1 MTFRRTAATRAV
13 VAGKLQKPT
22 AEAIRWEQ
30 ILRRAVSKPGYAHP
44 AHASCVGVPKRRV
57 RRNQPAC
64 TDRRVPGRASDAP
77 LERPDPAGRR
87 RTHGRQASGSRR
99 LDVYYP
105 AVANGSHVEYYPGL
119 AGLENAAETRI
130 LRLQFG
136 GVWNAVTS
144 GTIRTNAYA
153 APPMPPGRTKF
164 PVLIFSPGG
173 QAPVLAYQLQLEEL
187 ASHGYVIFALE
198 HGTDSAL
205 IIRPD
210 RTMIP
215 YVSRRPPDPLPTVAY
230 LEAVRDEAIRRTAD
244 IVFTLNQISLLA
256 KQPGSVLHNRLD
268 LSRIGV
274 FGHSAGGQAA
284 VRTCQIDAR
293 VRACLNQDGEMF
305 GIAVGSTE
313 PVPTV
318 LPGKPT
324 LAPVADIYVA
334 EPLASDAQLA
344 AVNVTRKQFEDWRAA
359 KNRALRGFLHQNSRE
374 SYLITITAPGY
385 AHGTFMDIRLLTPNP
400 DPQATLEPPNRN
412 RHHAGLLRRPPALGR
427 AKELVPIRHRTRQR
441 NRGRETRH

>member
-1 MTFRRTAATRAV
+1 MRIPLALSVSVCLGAAFGETSLPAPTGAFPVGRQMFLWNDPARPEDV
-13 VAGKLQKPT
+13 GPT
-22 AEAIRWEQ
+22 A
-30 ILRRAVSKPGYAHP
+30 G
-44 AHASCVGVPKRRV
+44 
-57 RRNQPAC
+57 QPREVA
-64 TDRRVPGRASDAP
+64 AY
-77 LERPDPAGRR
+77 
-87 RTHGRQASGSRR
+87 
-99 LDVYYP
+99 VYYP
-105 AVANGSHVEYYPGL
+105 AVAKGNHIEYYPGL
-119 AGLENAAETRI
+119 AGLENAPETRI

-144 GTIRTNAYA
+144 GTIHTNAYA

-164 PVLIFSPGG
+164 PALIFSPGG

-244 IVFTLNQISLLA
+244 IVFSVSQVFRLA
-256 KQPGSVLHNRLD
+256 KQPDSVFHNRLD

-284 VRTCQIDAR
+284 IRTCQIDAR

-305 GIAVGSTE
+305 GIALGSAE
-313 PVPTV
+313 PIPTV

-359 KNRALRGFLHQNSRE
+359 KSRALRSFLQQSSRE
-374 SYLITITAPGY
+374 SDLITIAAPGY
-385 AHGTFMDIRLLTPNP
+385 VHATFMDIRLLTSNP
-400 DPQATLEPPNRN
+400 DPEA
-412 RHHAGLLRRPPALGR
+412 ALN
-427 AKELVPIRHRTRQR
+427 HRTAV
-441 NRGRETRH
+441 NITRAFFDAHLRWGDQKNWSRFAIAPGKGIAVEKLSR

>member
-1 MTFRRTAATRAV
+1 MQSGGNKVRR
-13 VAGKLQKPT
+13 
-22 AEAIRWEQ
+22 W
-30 ILRRAVSKPGYAHP
+30 AVSIHGYAQP
-44 AHASCVGVPKRRV
+44 AHAYCVRVPWRRDPAK
-57 RRNQPAC
+57 PAC
-64 TDRRVPGRASDAP
+64 LHPPARSPSGVRCSSGTTQA
-77 LERPDPAGRR
+77 RPEDVGPTAGKPREI
-87 RTHGRQASGSRR
+87 AAY
-99 LDVYYP
+99 VYYP
-105 AVANGSHVEYYPGL
+105 AVASGSHVEYYPGL

-144 GTIRTNAYA
+144 GTIQTNAYD

-187 ASHGYVIFALE
+187 ASHGYVVFALE

-210 RTMIP
+210 RTMLP
-215 YVSRRPPDPLPTVAY
+215 YVSRRPPDPVPTVAY

-244 IVFTLNQISLLA
+244 IVFSLNQISLLA
-256 KQPGSVLHNRLD
+256 KQPGSVLRNRLD

-284 VRTCQIDAR
+284 IRACQIDAR

-305 GIAVGSTE
+305 GIPLGSTE

-324 LAPVADIYVA
+324 LAPVAEIYVA
-334 EPLASDAQLA
+334 EP
-344 AVNVTRKQFEDWRAA
+344 
-359 KNRALRGFLHQNSRE
+359 
-374 SYLITITAPGY
+374 APP
-385 AHGTFMDIRLLTPNP
+385 TPNW
-400 DPQATLEPPNRN
+400 PQSR
-412 RHHAGLLRRPPALGR
+412 
-427 AKELVPIRHRTRQR
+427 
-441 NRGRETRH
+441 

>member
-1 MTFRRTAATRAV
+1 MCIPLTLIASALLSAAFGETSLPAPTGAFPVGRQMLLWNDPSRPEDVGPA
-13 VAGKLQKPT
+13 AGKPREI
-22 AEAIRWEQ
+22 AA
-30 ILRRAVSKPGYAHP
+30 Y
-44 AHASCVGVPKRRV
+44 
-57 RRNQPAC
+57 
-64 TDRRVPGRASDAP
+64 
-77 LERPDPAGRR
+77 
-87 RTHGRQASGSRR
+87 
-99 LDVYYP
+99 VYYP
-105 AVANGSHVEYYPGL
+105 AVASGTHVEYYPGL
-119 AGLENAAETRI
+119 AGLENAPETRI

-153 APPMPPGRTKF
+153 APPLPAGRVKF

-187 ASHGYVIFALE
+187 ASHGYVIFGLE

-210 RTMIP
+210 RTMIS
-215 YVSRRPPDPLPTVAY
+215 YVSRRPPDPLPTVGY

-244 IVFTLNQISLLA
+244 IVFSLNQVSLLA
-256 KQPGSVLHNRLD
+256 KQTGSVFHNRLD

-284 VRTCQIDAR
+284 VRTCQVDVR

-305 GIAVGSTE
+305 GIALGSTE
-313 PVPTV
+313 PTPTV
-318 LPGKPT
+318 LPGRPA

-344 AVNVTRKQFEDWRAA
+344 AAKVTRKQFEDWRAA
-359 KNRALRGFLHQNSRE
+359 KNSALRSFLQQNPRE
-374 SYLITITAPGY
+374 SYLITITASGY
-385 AHGTFMDIRLLTPNP
+385 VHSTFMDIRLLTANP
-400 DPQATLEPPNRN
+400 DPQAALNHLTGTNIARAFFDA
-412 RHHAGLLRRPPALGR
+412 HLRWGEQKNWSRFATAPGKGIAVEKLNIRP
-427 AKELVPIRHRTRQR
+427 
-441 NRGRETRH
+441 

>member
-1 MTFRRTAATRAV
+1 MRIPSALIASALLSAAFGETSLPAPTGAFPVGRQMLLWNDPSRPEDVGPA
-13 VAGKLQKPT
+13 AGKPREI
-22 AEAIRWEQ
+22 AA
-30 ILRRAVSKPGYAHP
+30 Y
-44 AHASCVGVPKRRV
+44 
-57 RRNQPAC
+57 
-64 TDRRVPGRASDAP
+64 
-77 LERPDPAGRR
+77 
-87 RTHGRQASGSRR
+87 
-99 LDVYYP
+99 VYYP
-105 AVANGSHVEYYPGL
+105 AVASGAHVEYYPGL
-119 AGLENAAETRI
+119 AGLENAPETRI

-153 APPMPPGRTKF
+153 APPLPAGRAKF

-187 ASHGYVIFALE
+187 ASHGYVIFGLE

-210 RTMIP
+210 RTMIS
-215 YVSRRPPDPLPTVAY
+215 YVSRRPPDPLPTVGY

-244 IVFTLNQISLLA
+244 IVFSLNQVSLLA
-256 KQPGSVLHNRLD
+256 KQTGSVFHNRLD

-284 VRTCQIDAR
+284 VRTCQVDVR

-305 GIAVGSTE
+305 GIALGSTE
-313 PVPTV
+313 PTPTV
-318 LPGKPT
+318 LPGRPA

-344 AVNVTRKQFEDWRAA
+344 AAKVTRKQFEDWRAA
-359 KNRALRGFLHQNSRE
+359 KNSALRSFLQQNPRE
-374 SYLITITAPGY
+374 SYLITITASGY
-385 AHGTFMDIRLLTPNP
+385 VHATFMDIRLLTANP
-400 DPQATLEPPNRN
+400 DPQAALSHLTGTNITRAFFDA
-412 RHHAGLLRRPPALGR
+412 HLRWGEQKNWSRFATAPGKGIAVEKLNIRP
-427 AKELVPIRHRTRQR
+427 
-441 NRGRETRH
+441 

>member
-1 MTFRRTAATRAV
+1 MRIPFTLIVSAFLGTAFGGTNLPAPTGAFPVGRQMLLWNDPTRPEDV
-13 VAGKLQKPT
+13 GPTAGKPREV
-22 AEAIRWEQ
+22 AA
-30 ILRRAVSKPGYAHP
+30 Y
-44 AHASCVGVPKRRV
+44 
-57 RRNQPAC
+57 
-64 TDRRVPGRASDAP
+64 
-77 LERPDPAGRR
+77 
-87 RTHGRQASGSRR
+87 
-99 LDVYYP
+99 VYYP
-105 AVANGSHVEYYPGL
+105 AVASGSHVEYYPGL
-119 AGLENAAETRI
+119 AGLQNATETRV

-136 GVWNAVTS
+136 GAWNAVTS
-144 GTIRTNAYA
+144 GAIQTNAYA

-173 QAPVLAYQLQLEEL
+173 QAPVLAYQLQFEEL

-210 RTMIP
+210 GTMIP
-215 YVSRRPPDPLPTVAY
+215 YVSRRLPDPLPTVAS
-230 LEAVRDEAIRRTAD
+230 LEDVRDVAIRRTDD
-244 IVFTLNQISLLA
+244 IVFALNQMSLLA
-256 KQPGSVLHNRLD
+256 KRPGWVLHNRLD

-274 FGHSAGGQAA
+274 FGHSGGGQAK
-284 VRTCQIDAR
+284 VRTCQVDAR

-305 GIAVGSTE
+305 GIPVGSTV
-313 PVPTV
+313 PIPTV

-359 KNRALRGFLHQNSRE
+359 KNSALRGFLQQNSRE

-385 AHGTFMDIRLLTPNP
+385 VHASFMDIRLLTAKP
-400 DPQATLEPPNRN
+400 DPQVALNYRTGTDIMRAFFDA
-412 RHHAGLLRRPPALGR
+412 HLRWGEQKNWSRFAMTPGEGIAVEKLGDRP
-427 AKELVPIRHRTRQR
+427 
-441 NRGRETRH
+441 

>member
-1 MTFRRTAATRAV
+1 MRIPLTLIASALLSAAFGETSLPAPTGAFPVGRQMLLWNDPSRPEDVGPA
-13 VAGKLQKPT
+13 AGKPREI
-22 AEAIRWEQ
+22 AA
-30 ILRRAVSKPGYAHP
+30 Y
-44 AHASCVGVPKRRV
+44 
-57 RRNQPAC
+57 
-64 TDRRVPGRASDAP
+64 
-77 LERPDPAGRR
+77 
-87 RTHGRQASGSRR
+87 
-99 LDVYYP
+99 VYYP
-105 AVANGSHVEYYPGL
+105 AVASGTHVEYYPGL
-119 AGLENAAETRI
+119 AGLENAPETRI

-153 APPMPPGRTKF
+153 APPLPAGRVKF

-187 ASHGYVIFALE
+187 ASHGYVIFGLE

-210 RTMIP
+210 RTMIS
-215 YVSRRPPDPLPTVAY
+215 YVSRRPPDPLPTVGY

-244 IVFTLNQISLLA
+244 IVFSLNQVSLLA
-256 KQPGSVLHNRLD
+256 KQTGSVFHNRLD

-284 VRTCQIDAR
+284 VRTCQVDVR

-305 GIAVGSTE
+305 GIALGSTE
-313 PVPTV
+313 PTPTV
-318 LPGKPT
+318 LPGKPA

-344 AVNVTRKQFEDWRAA
+344 AAKVTRKQFEDWRAA
-359 KNRALRGFLHQNSRE
+359 KNSALRSFLQQNPRE
-374 SYLITITAPGY
+374 SYLITITASGY
-385 AHGTFMDIRLLTPNP
+385 VHSTFMDIRLLTANP
-400 DPQATLEPPNRN
+400 DPQAALNHLTGTNITRAFFDA
-412 RHHAGLLRRPPALGR
+412 HLRWGEQKNWSRFATAPGKGIAVEKLNIRP
-427 AKELVPIRHRTRQR
+427 
-441 NRGRETRH
+441 

>member
-1 MTFRRTAATRAV
+1 MLLWNDPSRPEDVGPT
-13 VAGKLQKPT
+13 AGKPREI
-22 AEAIRWEQ
+22 AA
-30 ILRRAVSKPGYAHP
+30 Y
-44 AHASCVGVPKRRV
+44 
-57 RRNQPAC
+57 
-64 TDRRVPGRASDAP
+64 
-77 LERPDPAGRR
+77 
-87 RTHGRQASGSRR
+87 
-99 LDVYYP
+99 VYYP
-105 AVANGSHVEYYPGL
+105 AVASGTHVEYYPGL
-119 AGLENAAETRI
+119 AGLENVPETRI

-136 GVWNAVTS
+136 GVWNTVTS

-153 APPMPPGRTKF
+153 APPMPGRTKF

-187 ASHGYVIFALE
+187 ASHGYVIFGLE

-210 RTMIP
+210 RTMIS
-215 YVSRRPPDPLPTVAY
+215 YVSRRPPDPLPTVGY

-244 IVFTLNQISLLA
+244 IVFSLNQVSLLA
-256 KQPGSVLHNRLD
+256 KQTGSVFHNRLD

-284 VRTCQIDAR
+284 VRTCQVDVR

-305 GIAVGSTE
+305 GIALGSTE
-313 PVPTV
+313 PIPTV

-344 AVNVTRKQFEDWRAA
+344 AAKVTRKQFEDWRAA
-359 KNRALRGFLHQNSRE
+359 KNSALRSFLQQNSRE
-374 SYLITITAPGY
+374 SYLITITASGY
-385 AHGTFMDIRLLTPNP
+385 VHATFMDIRLLTTNP
-400 DPQATLEPPNRN
+400 DPQAALNHLTGTNVTRAFFDA
-412 RHHAGLLRRPPALGR
+412 HLRWGEQKNWSRLATAPGKGIAVERLSIRP
-427 AKELVPIRHRTRQR
+427 
-441 NRGRETRH
+441 

>member
-1 MTFRRTAATRAV
+1 MRIPFTLIVPAFLSAAFAETSLPAPIGAFPVGRQMVLWNDPARLEDV
-13 VAGKLQKPT
+13 GPTAGKPREV
-22 AEAIRWEQ
+22 AA
-30 ILRRAVSKPGYAHP
+30 Y
-44 AHASCVGVPKRRV
+44 
-57 RRNQPAC
+57 
-64 TDRRVPGRASDAP
+64 
-77 LERPDPAGRR
+77 
-87 RTHGRQASGSRR
+87 
-99 LDVYYP
+99 VYYP
-105 AVANGSHVEYYPGL
+105 AVVNGNHVEYYPGL
-119 AGLENAAETRI
+119 AGLENAPETRI

-136 GVWNAVTS
+136 GAWNAVTS
-144 GTIRTNAYA
+144 GTIQTNAYA
-153 APPMPPGRTKF
+153 APPMPGGRTKF

-230 LEAVRDEAIRRTAD
+230 LEDVRDVAIRRTDD
-244 IVFTLNQISLLA
+244 IVFALNRISLLA
-256 KQPGSVLHNRLD
+256 KKPGSVFHHRLD

-284 VRTCQIDAR
+284 IRTCQVDAR

-305 GIAVGSTE
+305 GIVPGSTE
-313 PVPTV
+313 PIPTV

-324 LAPVADIYVA
+324 LAPVAVIYVA

-344 AVNVTRKQFEDWRAA
+344 AVHVTRKQFEDWRAA
-359 KNRALRGFLHQNSRE
+359 KNRALRGFLQQNSRE
-374 SYLITITAPGY
+374 SCLITITAHGY
-385 AHGTFMDIRLLTPNP
+385 VHATFMDIRLLTPHP
-400 DPQATLEPPNRN
+400 DPEV
-412 RHHAGLLRRPPALGR
+412 ALN
-427 AKELVPIRHRTRQR
+427 HRTGV
-441 NRGRETRH
+441 NITRAFFDAHLRWGEPKNWSRFAIAPGQGIAVEKLGIRP